1 MKKFLLTS
9 ALLAAGLTASA
20 QVPFTDGFKVTFEGR
35 EVQNGETLLC
45 TNLNEVAGQYE
56 CDVMMYNVTDG
67 AVAVTYTATY
77 DNPSF
82 EVANADRAQYGTPSL
97 CYVLQDPNQ
106 STSNCMPGDPAVPAV
121 FSRRLNP
128 LVMTTADEEKSFI
141 EWQFHVMGTIDMVA
155 QKFTPHTG
163 VSKYAFNFNGFVNAE
178 KDGNTWVGDATEPF
192 TFYIEI
198 GELASVEGITDDAN
212 APKEYFDFTGR
223 RGIEPAQGQMLIV
236 RQGSKTYKTVI
247 R

>member
-1 MKKFLLTS
+1 MKNFLLTS

-20 QVPFTDGFKVTFEGR
+20 QIPFTDGFKVTFEGK
-35 EVQNGETLLC
+35 EVQNGETIFC
-45 TNLNEVAGQYE
+45 THLDEAAGQYE
-56 CDVMMYNVTDG
+56 CDVMMYNVSEG
-67 AVAVTYTATY
+67 AVAVTYTALY

-97 CYVLQDPNQ
+97 CFVLKDPNQ

-121 FSRRLNP
+121 FSRLLNP
-128 LVMTTADEEKSFI
+128 LVLTTTDEAKSFI
-141 EWQFHVMGTIDMVA
+141 EWQFHLMGNIDMAA
-155 QKFTPHTG
+155 QKMVPATG
-163 VSKYAFNFNGFVNAE
+163 VGKYAFNFNGFVNAE
-178 KDGNTWVGDATEPF
+178 KDGNTWVGEETEPF

-223 RGIEPAQGQMLIV
+223 RVIEPAQGQMLIV